1 MAKNFKSYVLGAL
14 AVAAVALS
22 GCSKNDA
29 GMKEIGNKDFSV
41 TLTGANTKTTND
53 GLATL
58 WAANDA
64 INLFHNQAGESE
76 PVYLNDGKFTT
87 SEAGATA
94 TFSGTLAEEIDE
106 SKAYNWYAFYP
117 YTSQVETPAN
127 TSKGYVTVGSGA
139 KLTQTQNGNNSTA
152 HISGK
157 NYPVAGVLSKI
168 PGSENPVIQ
177 MKHLSSLVA
186 VTVENQ
192 TDAPITV
199 SSISMTAD
207 GVDIIGT
214 YYIDFT
220 QDPAVFTPSGDT
232 YVSSTAVL
240 VVNDGE
246 EIAPKE
252 SAKFYFA
259 VKPFVVNE
267 GDMLTLMVSGSN
279 GPEEKIIS
287 AEKNYEFKSGKI
299 KNIKFV
305 YDVTEAS
312 YDFTTVAELNAI
324 AAEVGN
330 TPTSKFGKL
339 TDAVVSFVP
348 NTGVAIITDGT
359 GSVTYFKSSHGLK
372 QGQTFTGDVNVTVL
386 NYNDLYSEI
395 TTIDAAFEG
404 DGAVVE
410 PASITIADLI
420 GNYTTY
426 QNDYVK
432 VDELEVTAIDGKNI
446 SVTDGTNSYIVYLNS
461 GTAPCVVSDKISVVG
476 TVTKFGTTEEIKAW
490 KAADITVTS
499 HTATKHKVTYTQP
512 ATGGSFY
519 VCYASNSSSEIKS
532 GDEVLEGEVVTI
544 QATAASGYKFSSW
557 TVTGATVGSAT
568 AASTSFTMGAEDVT
582 IAASFVEE
590 GATDWSVV
598 ETSNVLMKKEN
609 GTNAYEHTVNLR
621 PAIKIGTGSLG
632 GSYKISLPAGTT
644 KLHLHAV
651 AWKGVTGLSLN
662 VTGATATPSSI
673 ALTANDA
680 ITGTPTAWTITNP
693 ADYYFVIN
701 FSNIVTDTEITLT
714 TSIAKRFILWGV
726 NTE

>member
-330 TPTSKFGKL
+330 TPTPKFGKL

-359 GSVTYFKSSHGLK
+359 GSVTYYKSGHDLK

-404 DGAVVE
+404 EGAVVE

-499 HTATKHKVTYTQP
+499 HTATKHKVTFSQP
-512 ATGGSFY
+512 TDGSGSF
-519 VCYASNSSSEIKS
+519 VVKDGSTTISS
-532 GDEVLEGEVVTI
+532 GDEVMEGNTVTI
-544 QATAASGYKFSSW
+544 VATPATGFKFSSW
-557 TVTGATVGSAT
+557 SVTGATPENNS
-568 AASTSFTMGAEDVT
+568 AASTTFTMGSEDVT
-582 IAASFVEE
+582 IAATFMEE
-590 GATDWSVV
+590 GATDWSLV

-609 GTNAYEHTVNLR
+609 GTNAYENTVNLR
-621 PAIKIGTGSLG
+621 PAIKIGTSSLG

>member
-330 TPTSKFGKL
+330 TPASKFGKL

-372 QGQTFTGDVNVTVL
+372 QGQTYTGDVNVTVL

-404 DGAVVE
+404 EGAVVE

-499 HTATKHKVTYTQP
+499 HTATKHKVTFSQP
-512 ATGGSFY
+512 TDGSGSF
-519 VCYASNSSSEIKS
+519 VVKDGSTTISS
-532 GDEVLEGEVVTI
+532 GDEVMEGNTVTI
-544 QATAASGYKFSSW
+544 VATPATGFKFSSW
-557 TVTGATVGSAT
+557 SVTGATPENNS
-568 AASTSFTMGAEDVT
+568 AASTTFTMGSEDVT
-582 IAASFVEE
+582 IAATFMEE
-590 GATDWSVV
+590 GATDWSLV

-662 VTGATATPSSI
+662 VTGATANPSSI
-673 ALTANDA
+673 TLTANDA

>member
-76 PVYLNDGKFTT
+76 PVYVNDGKFTT
-87 SEAGATA
+87 SAAGATA

-157 NYPVAGVLSKI
+157 NYPVAGVLAKI

-348 NTGVAIITDGT
+348 ATNSCIITDGT
-359 GSVTYFKSSHGLK
+359 GSVTYYKSGHGLK

-404 DGAVVE
+404 EGAVVE

-499 HTATKHKVTYTQP
+499 HTATKHKVTFSQP
-512 ATGGSFY
+512 TDGSGSF
-519 VCYASNSSSEIKS
+519 VVKDGSTTISS
-532 GDEVLEGEVVTI
+532 GDEVMEGNTVTI
-544 QATAASGYKFSSW
+544 VATPATGFKFSSW
-557 TVTGATVGSAT
+557 SVTGATPENNS
-568 AASTSFTMGAEDVT
+568 AASTTFTMGSEDVT
-582 IAASFVEE
+582 IAATFMEE
-590 GATDWSVV
+590 GATDWSLV

-609 GTNAYEHTVNLR
+609 GTNAYEHTVNLK

>member
-76 PVYLNDGKFTT
+76 PVYVNDGKFTT
-87 SEAGATA
+87 SAAGATA

-106 SKAYNWYAFYP
+106 SKDYNWYAFYP

-157 NYPVAGVLSKI
+157 NYPVAGVLAKI

-348 NTGVAIITDGT
+348 ATNSCIITDGT
-359 GSVTYFKSSHGLK
+359 GSVTYYKSGHGLK

-404 DGAVVE
+404 EGAVVE

-499 HTATKHKVTYTQP
+499 HTATKHKVTFSQP
-512 ATGGSFY
+512 TDGSGSF
-519 VCYASNSSSEIKS
+519 VVKDGSTTISS
-532 GDEVLEGEVVTI
+532 GDEVMEGNTVTI
-544 QATAASGYKFSSW
+544 VATPATGFKFSSW
-557 TVTGATVGSAT
+557 SVTGATPENNS
-568 AASTSFTMGAEDVT
+568 AASTTFTMGSEDVT
-582 IAASFVEE
+582 IAATFMEE
-590 GATDWSVV
+590 GATDWSLV

-609 GTNAYEHTVNLR
+609 GTNAYENTVNLK

>member
-76 PVYLNDGKFTT
+76 PVYVNDGKFTT
-87 SEAGATA
+87 SAAGATA

-299 KNIKFV
+299 KNINFG

-348 NTGVAIITDGT
+348 ATNSCIITDGT
-359 GSVTYFKSSHGLK
+359 GSVTYYKSGHGLK

-404 DGAVVE
+404 EGAVVE
-410 PASITIADLI
+410 PASITIAQLI

-499 HTATKHKVTYTQP
+499 HTATKHKVTFSQP
-512 ATGGSFY
+512 TDGSGSF
-519 VCYASNSSSEIKS
+519 VVKDGSTTISS
-532 GDEVLEGEVVTI
+532 GDEVMEGNTVTI
-544 QATAASGYKFSSW
+544 VATPATGFKFSSW
-557 TVTGATVGSAT
+557 SVTGATPENNS
-568 AASTSFTMGAEDVT
+568 AASTTFTMGSEDVT
-582 IAASFVEE
+582 IAATFMEE
-590 GATDWSVV
+590 GATDWSLV

>member
-330 TPTSKFGKL
+330 TPASKFGKL

-372 QGQTFTGDVNVTVL
+372 QGQTYTGDVNVTVL

-404 DGAVVE
+404 EGAVVE

-476 TVTKFGTTEEIKAW
+476 TVTKYQTTEEIKAW

-499 HTATKHKVTYTQP
+499 HTATKHKVTFSQP
-512 ATGGSFY
+512 TDGSGSF
-519 VCYASNSSSEIKS
+519 VVKDGSTTISS
-532 GDEVLEGEVVTI
+532 GDEVMEGNTVTI
-544 QATAASGYKFSSW
+544 VATPATGFKFSSW
-557 TVTGATVGSAT
+557 SVTGATPENNS
-568 AASTSFTMGAEDVT
+568 AASTTFTMGSEDVT
-582 IAASFVEE
+582 IAATFMEE
-590 GATDWSVV
+590 GATDWSLV

-621 PAIKIGTGSLG
+621 PARKIGTGSLG
-632 GSYKISLPAGTT
+632 GSYKTSLPAGTT

>member
-76 PVYLNDGKFTT
+76 PVYVNDGKFTT

-348 NTGVAIITDGT
+348 ATNSCIITDGT
-359 GSVTYFKSSHGLK
+359 GSVTYYKSGHGLK

-404 DGAVVE
+404 EGAVVE
-410 PASITIADLI
+410 PASITIAQLI

-499 HTATKHKVTYTQP
+499 HTATKHKVTFSQP
-512 ATGGSFY
+512 TDGSGSF
-519 VCYASNSSSEIKS
+519 VVKDGSTTISS
-532 GDEVLEGEVVTI
+532 GDEVMEGNTVTI
-544 QATAASGYKFSSW
+544 VATPATGFKFSSW
-557 TVTGATVGSAT
+557 SVTGATPENNS
-568 AASTSFTMGAEDVT
+568 AASTTFTMGSEDVT
-582 IAASFVEE
+582 IAATFMEE
-590 GATDWSVV
+590 GATDWSLV

-609 GTNAYEHTVNLR
+609 GTNAYEHTVNLK

>member
-76 PVYLNDGKFTT
+76 PVYVNDGKFTT

-348 NTGVAIITDGT
+348 ATNSCIITDGT
-359 GSVTYFKSSHGLK
+359 GSVTYYKSGHDLK

-404 DGAVVE
+404 EGAVVE
-410 PASITIADLI
+410 PASITIAQLI

-499 HTATKHKVTYTQP
+499 HTATKHKVTFSQP
-512 ATGGSFY
+512 TDGSGSF
-519 VCYASNSSSEIKS
+519 VVKDGSTTISS
-532 GDEVLEGEVVTI
+532 GDEVMEGNTVTI
-544 QATAASGYKFSSW
+544 VATPATGFKFSSW
-557 TVTGATVGSAT
+557 SVTGATPENNS
-568 AASTSFTMGAEDVT
+568 AASTTFTMGSEDVT
-582 IAASFVEE
+582 IAATFMEE
-590 GATDWSVV
+590 GATDWSLV

-609 GTNAYEHTVNLR
+609 GTNAYEHTVNLK

>member
-76 PVYLNDGKFTT
+76 PVYVNDGKFTT
-87 SEAGATA
+87 SAAGATA

-348 NTGVAIITDGT
+348 ATNSCIITDGT
-359 GSVTYFKSSHGLK
+359 GSVTYYKSGHGLK

-404 DGAVVE
+404 EGAVVE

-499 HTATKHKVTYTQP
+499 HTATKHKVTFSQP
-512 ATGGSFY
+512 TDGSGSF
-519 VCYASNSSSEIKS
+519 VVKDGSTTISS
-532 GDEVLEGEVVTI
+532 GDEVMEGNTVTI
-544 QATAASGYKFSSW
+544 VATPATGFKFSSW
-557 TVTGATVGSAT
+557 SVTGATPENNS
-568 AASTSFTMGAEDVT
+568 AASTTFTMGSEDVT
-582 IAASFVEE
+582 IAATFMEE
-590 GATDWSVV
+590 GATDWSLV

-662 VTGATATPSSI
+662 VTGATANPSSI

>member
-259 VKPFVVNE
+259 VKPFIVNE

-330 TPTSKFGKL
+330 TPTPKFGKL

-372 QGQTFTGDVNVTVL
+372 QGQTYTGDVNVTVL

-404 DGAVVE
+404 EGAVVE

-476 TVTKFGTTEEIKAW
+476 TVTKYQTTEEIKAW

-499 HTATKHKVTYTQP
+499 HTATKHKVTFSQP
-512 ATGGSFY
+512 TDGSGSF
-519 VCYASNSSSEIKS
+519 VVKDGSTTISS
-532 GDEVLEGEVVTI
+532 GDEVMEGNTVTI
-544 QATAASGYKFSSW
+544 VATPATGFKFSSW
-557 TVTGATVGSAT
+557 SVTGATPENNS
-568 AASTSFTMGAEDVT
+568 AASTTFTMGSEDVT
-582 IAASFVEE
+582 IAATFMEE
-590 GATDWSVV
+590 GATDWSLV

-609 GTNAYEHTVNLR
+609 GTNAYENTVNLR
-621 PAIKIGTGSLG
+621 PAIKIGTSSLG

>member
-76 PVYLNDGKFTT
+76 PVYVNDGKFTT
-87 SEAGATA
+87 SAAGATA

-348 NTGVAIITDGT
+348 ATNSCIITDGT
-359 GSVTYFKSSHGLK
+359 GSVTYYKSGHGLK

-404 DGAVVE
+404 EGAVVE

-499 HTATKHKVTYTQP
+499 HTATKHKVTFSQP
-512 ATGGSFY
+512 TDGSGSF
-519 VCYASNSSSEIKS
+519 VVKDGSTTISS
-532 GDEVLEGEVVTI
+532 GDEVMEGNTVTI
-544 QATAASGYKFSSW
+544 VATPATGFKFSSW
-557 TVTGATVGSAT
+557 SVTGATPENNS
-568 AASTSFTMGAEDVT
+568 AASTTFTMGSEDVT
-582 IAASFVEE
+582 IAATFMEE
-590 GATDWSVV
+590 GATDWSLV

>member
-76 PVYLNDGKFTT
+76 PVYVNDGKFTT
-87 SEAGATA
+87 SAAGATA

-157 NYPVAGVLSKI
+157 NYPVAGVLAKI

-348 NTGVAIITDGT
+348 ATNSCIITDGT
-359 GSVTYFKSSHGLK
+359 GSVTYYKSGHGLK

-404 DGAVVE
+404 EGAVVE

-499 HTATKHKVTYTQP
+499 HTATKHKVTFSQP
-512 ATGGSFY
+512 TDGSGSF
-519 VCYASNSSSEIKS
+519 VVKDGSTTISS
-532 GDEVLEGEVVTI
+532 GDEVMEGNTVTI
-544 QATAASGYKFSSW
+544 VATPATGFKFSSW
-557 TVTGATVGSAT
+557 SVTGATPENNS
-568 AASTSFTMGAEDVT
+568 AASTTFTMGSEDVT
-582 IAASFVEE
+582 IAATFMEE
-590 GATDWSVV
+590 GATDWSLV

-609 GTNAYEHTVNLR
+609 GTNAYENTVNLK
-621 PAIKIGTGSLG
+621 PALKIGTGSLG

>member
-330 TPTSKFGKL
+330 TPTPKFGKL

-372 QGQTFTGDVNVTVL
+372 QGQTYTGDVNVTVL

-404 DGAVVE
+404 EGAVVE

-499 HTATKHKVTYTQP
+499 HTATKHKVTFSQP
-512 ATGGSFY
+512 TDGSGSF
-519 VCYASNSSSEIKS
+519 VVKDGSTTISS
-532 GDEVLEGEVVTI
+532 GDEVMEGNTVTI
-544 QATAASGYKFSSW
+544 VATPATGFKFSSW
-557 TVTGATVGSAT
+557 SVTGATPENNS
-568 AASTSFTMGAEDVT
+568 AASTTFTMGSEDVT
-582 IAASFVEE
+582 IAATFMEE
-590 GATDWSVV
+590 GATDWSLV

-609 GTNAYEHTVNLR
+609 GTNAYENTVNLR
-621 PAIKIGTGSLG
+621 PAIKIGTSSLG

>member
-299 KNIKFV
+299 KNINFG

-348 NTGVAIITDGT
+348 ATNSCIITDGT
-359 GSVTYFKSSHGLK
+359 GSVTYYKSGHGLK

-404 DGAVVE
+404 EGAVVE
-410 PASITIADLI
+410 PASITIAQLI

-499 HTATKHKVTYTQP
+499 HTATKHKVTFSQP
-512 ATGGSFY
+512 TDGSGSF
-519 VCYASNSSSEIKS
+519 VVKDGSTTISS
-532 GDEVLEGEVVTI
+532 GDEVMEGNTVTI
-544 QATAASGYKFSSW
+544 VATPATGFKFSSW
-557 TVTGATVGSAT
+557 SVTGATPENNS
-568 AASTSFTMGAEDVT
+568 AASTTFTMGSEDVT
-582 IAASFVEE
+582 IAATFMEE
-590 GATDWSVV
+590 GATDWSLV

>member
-1 MAKNFKSYVLGAL
+1 MAKNFKSYVLSAL

-76 PVYLNDGKFTT
+76 PVYVNDGKFTT

-348 NTGVAIITDGT
+348 ATNSCIITDGT
-359 GSVTYFKSSHGLK
+359 GSVTYYKSGHGLK

-404 DGAVVE
+404 EGAVVE
-410 PASITIADLI
+410 PASITIAQLI

-499 HTATKHKVTYTQP
+499 HTATKHKVTFSQP
-512 ATGGSFY
+512 TDGSGSF
-519 VCYASNSSSEIKS
+519 VVKDGSTTISS
-532 GDEVLEGEVVTI
+532 GDEVMEGNTVTI
-544 QATAASGYKFSSW
+544 VATPATGFKFSSW
-557 TVTGATVGSAT
+557 SVTGATPENNS
-568 AASTSFTMGAEDVT
+568 AASTTFTMGSEDVT
-582 IAASFVEE
+582 IAATFMEE
-590 GATDWSVV
+590 GATDWSLV

-609 GTNAYEHTVNLR
+609 GTNAYEHTVNLK

>member
-330 TPTSKFGKL
+330 TPASKFGKL

-372 QGQTFTGDVNVTVL
+372 QGQTYTGDVNVTVL

-404 DGAVVE
+404 EGAVVE

-499 HTATKHKVTYTQP
+499 HTATKHKVTFSQP
-512 ATGGSFY
+512 TDGSGSF
-519 VCYASNSSSEIKS
+519 VVKDGSTTISS
-532 GDEVLEGEVVTI
+532 GDEVMEGNTVTI
-544 QATAASGYKFSSW
+544 VATPATGFKFSSW
-557 TVTGATVGSAT
+557 SVTGATPENNS
-568 AASTSFTMGAEDVT
+568 AASTTFTMGSEDVT
-582 IAASFVEE
+582 IAATFMEE
-590 GATDWSVV
+590 GATDWSLV

>member
-76 PVYLNDGKFTT
+76 PVYVNDGKFTT

-348 NTGVAIITDGT
+348 ATNSCIITDGT
-359 GSVTYFKSSHGLK
+359 GSVTYYKSGHGLK

-404 DGAVVE
+404 EGAVVE

-499 HTATKHKVTYTQP
+499 HTATKHKVTFSQP
-512 ATGGSFY
+512 TDGSGSF
-519 VCYASNSSSEIKS
+519 VVKDGSTTISS
-532 GDEVLEGEVVTI
+532 GDEVMEGNTVTI
-544 QATAASGYKFSSW
+544 VATPATGFKFSSW
-557 TVTGATVGSAT
+557 SVTGATPENNS
-568 AASTSFTMGAEDVT
+568 AASTTFTMGSEDVT
-582 IAASFVEE
+582 IAATFMEE
-590 GATDWSVV
+590 GATDWSLV

-609 GTNAYEHTVNLR
+609 GTNAYEHTVNLK

>member
-139 KLTQTQNGNNSTA
+139 KMTQTQNGNNSTA

-299 KNIKFV
+299 KNINFG

-348 NTGVAIITDGT
+348 ATNSCIITDGT
-359 GSVTYFKSSHGLK
+359 GSVTYYKSGHGLK

-404 DGAVVE
+404 EGAVVE
-410 PASITIADLI
+410 PASITIAQLI

-499 HTATKHKVTYTQP
+499 HTATKHKVTFSQP
-512 ATGGSFY
+512 TDGSGSF
-519 VCYASNSSSEIKS
+519 VVKDGSTTISS
-532 GDEVLEGEVVTI
+532 GDEVMEGNTVTI
-544 QATAASGYKFSSW
+544 VATPATGFKFSSW
-557 TVTGATVGSAT
+557 SVTGATPENNS
-568 AASTSFTMGAEDVT
+568 AASTTFTMGSEDVT
-582 IAASFVEE
+582 IAATFMEE
-590 GATDWSVV
+590 GATDWSLV